1 MNRREALLAGGAL
14 ALASLDCPAQ
24 QVERVWRLGYLST
37 APDTERLDIFRRA
50 MRDLGYVEGRNLAIV
65 ARFAKGGSATL
76 PRLAAELLE
85 AKPDAILASG
95 TPAALAAKNATAS
108 VPIVTPGAGDP
119 VSSGL
124 VASLARPG
132 GNVTGVSNLSGDLTP
147 KLVEMLR
154 LALPKLSGVAI
165 LLNPSNPAFRA
176 TLNNARDAAAR
187 FGIETV
193 PIEAR
198 NADALEKAF
207 DSMPRQRVGAL
218 MVQPDSIFIEQR
230 KHIADLAAKHR
241 MPSIM
246 TLQSYAEAGG
256 LMSYGHDLADNFRL
270 AATYVDRIFKGA
282 KPAEL
287 PMEQPQVFQL
297 VINLRTAKAIG
308 VDVPKA
314 VLERAD
320 RVIR

>member
-1 MNRREALLAGGAL
+1 
-14 ALASLDCPAQ
+14 
-24 QVERVWRLGYLST
+24 
-37 APDTERLDIFRRA
+37 
-50 MRDLGYVEGRNLAIV
+50 
-65 ARFAKGGSATL
+65 
-76 PRLAAELLE
+76 
-85 AKPDAILASG
+85 
-95 TPAALAAKNATAS
+95 
-108 VPIVTPGAGDP
+108 
-119 VSSGL
+119 
-124 VASLARPG
+124 
-132 GNVTGVSNLSGDLTP
+132 
-147 KLVEMLR
+147 
-154 LALPKLSGVAI
+154 
-165 LLNPSNPAFRA
+165 
-176 TLNNARDAAAR
+176 
-187 FGIETV
+187 
-193 PIEAR
+193 
-198 NADALEKAF
+198 
-207 DSMPRQRVGAL
+207 

-241 MPSIM
+241 LPSIM

-256 LMSYGHDLADNFRL
+256 FMSYGHDLADNFRL